1 MCCVSIDG
9 LFQRWIQFHLAV
21 PRVGSLWGEGKGART
36 PPTGLRPSFFWEKFC
51 SAVALLGC
59 PQTHSSALGRPK
71 CLWQGETIKCWREG
85 EHPFPVLNLQDFSG
99 GPVVK
104 NPPANAGH
112 TGSIL
117 APGRFH
123 MPPGKIPHASRQG
136 RVAPARCNW
145 RKSLCSNTDLA
156 QPKIILFKSPAPSHS
171 SQYVGGKGERMQF
184 SSVLFV

>member
-1 MCCVSIDG
+1 MVLESKKEKKGFIWETWPAFMSETNQDKNCVHVEGQPDVGVRTQMPRKFRMCCVSIDG

-59 PQTHSSALGRPK
+59 PQTHSSALGRAK

-99 GPVVK
+99 GPMVK

-123 MPPGKIPHASRQG
+123 MPP
-136 RVAPARCNW
+136 
-145 RKSLCSNTDLA
+145 RK
-156 QPKIILFKSPAPSHS
+156 
-171 SQYVGGKGERMQF
+171 EE
-184 SSVLFV
+184 